1 MRQYVIALVDCDCFF
16 VSCERKDNP
25 DLQGKPV
32 CVMTGASSKGIIV
45 SRSKEAKALG
55 IKMGQPYF
63 QIKPNFRAAIYIPA
77 RWLLPVLMPC
87 QIQYYLLRFWYLP
100 LFLC

>member
-1 MRQYVIALVDCDCFF
+1 MRQHVIALVDCDCFF

-32 CVMTGASSKGIIV
+32 CVITGGGSKGIIV

-55 IKMGQPYF
+55 IKMGMYF
-63 QIKPNFRAAIYIPA
+63 FHIKTTFFKFFPHI
-77 RWLLPVLMPC
+77 
-87 QIQYYLLRFWYLP
+87 
-100 LFLC
+100 

>member
-1 MRQYVIALVDCDCFF
+1 MRQHVIALVDCDCFF

-32 CVMTGASSKGIIV
+32 CVMTGGGSKGIIV

-63 QIKPNFRAAIYIPA
+63 QVKPNFRAAICIPA
-77 RWLLPVLMPC
+77 RHHRDFKSC
-87 QIQYYLLRFWYLP
+87 DGHD
-100 LFLC
+100 